1 MLKPGDKPSHIA
13 LYLPSLRGGG
23 AERVM
28 VMLANGFASRGHK
41 VDLVLASA
49 EGPYLPEVSDAVRVV
64 DLGKRRV
71 AATLFPLIR
80 YLKSEQPEAMLSALG
95 HANVVALLARRWARS
110 HVRLVLSE
118 HNTPLKAASRG
129 GVAAVLRILVRRLYP
144 TADAIVCVSEG
155 VRQGMQQMFDLP
167 PDKLHC
173 IYNPLDVDRI
183 RRLMVEPVDHAW
195 IAKPDVPV
203 IVAVGRLTEQ
213 KDYPTLLRA
222 FASLTRELPARLAI
236 LGEGEDEAR
245 LTALA
250 NELNISKSVA
260 FLGFQKN
267 PFAWLRACDLYVLSS
282 RWEGLPGVLLEAL
295 ACDARVVSTDCP
307 SGPREILEAGKWGRL
322 VPVGDPKALAEA
334 MSQTL
339 ISTNEPL
346 NSVRTEDFRCELAVD
361 KYERLLLGI

>member
-1 MLKPGDKPSHIA
+1 MHKSGDKPKHIA

-118 HNTPLKAASRG
+118 HGIRLKAAPRE
-129 GVAAVLRILVRRLYP
+129 GVAAVLRILARRLYP

-155 VRQGMQQMFDLP
+155 LREGMQQMFDLP

-213 KDYPTLLRA
+213 KDYPTLLKA
-222 FASLTRELPARLAI
+222 FALLTRERPARLVI
-236 LGEGEDEAR
+236 LGEGEEEAR

-250 NELNISKSVA
+250 NELNISECVA

-267 PFAWLRACDLYVLSS
+267 PFAWFRACDLYVLSS
-282 RWEGLPGVLLEAL
+282 RWEGLSCSLLEAL
-295 ACDARVVSTDCP
+295 ACDTRVVSTDCP
-307 SGPREILEAGKWGRL
+307 SGPGEILEGGKWGHL
-322 VPVGDPKALAEA
+322 VPVGDPHLLAKAMIEA
-334 MSQTL
+334 LVVTDVPVG
-339 ISTNEPL
+339 ST
-346 NSVRTEDFRCELAVD
+346 RADDFRCELAVD
-361 KYERLLLGI
+361 NYERLLLGI

>member
-1 MLKPGDKPSHIA
+1 MHKPGDKPKHVA

-110 HVRLVLSE
+110 HVRLVISE
-118 HNTPLKAASRG
+118 HTTPLRAASKGR
-129 GVAAVLRILVRRLYP
+129 VAALLRTLIRRLYP

-155 VRQGMQQMFDLP
+155 AREGMRQMFDLP
-167 PDKLHC
+167 ADKMHC
-173 IYNPLDVDRI
+173 IYNPLDVDRV
-183 RRLMVEPVDHAW
+183 RRLMMESVDHEW
-195 IAKPDVPV
+195 ITKPDGSI
-203 IVAVGRLTEQ
+203 IVAVGRLTEA

-222 FASLTRELPARLAI
+222 FALLIRERPARLVI
-236 LGEGEDEAR
+236 LGEGEEEAR

-322 VPVGDPKALAEA
+322 VPVGDPQALANA
-334 MSQTL
+334 MSQAL
-339 ISTNEPL
+339 ISTNEPV
-346 NSVRTEDFRCELAVD
+346 NSVRADDFRCELAVD
-361 KYERLLLGI
+361 NYERLLLGI

>member
-49 EGPYLPEVSDAVRVV
+49 EGPYLSEVSDAVRVV

-71 AATLFPLIR
+71 AATLLPLIR
-80 YLKSEQPEAMLSALG
+80 YLNSEQPEAMLSALG

-129 GVAAVLRILVRRLYP
+129 GVAAVLRILIRRLYP

-155 VRQGMQQMFDLP
+155 VRHGMQQMFDLP

-183 RRLMVEPVDHAW
+183 RGLMMEPVDHRW
-195 IAKPDVPV
+195 IAQPDVPV

-213 KDYPTLLRA
+213 KDYPTLLKA
-222 FASLTRELPARLAI
+222 FALLTRERPARLVI
-236 LGEGEDEAR
+236 LGEGEEEAR

-250 NELNISKSVA
+250 NELNISECVA

-282 RWEGLPGVLLEAL
+282 RWEGLSCSLLEAL
-295 ACDARVVSTDCP
+295 ACDTRVVSTDCP
-307 SGPREILEAGKWGRL
+307 SGPGEILEGGKWGLL